1 MTLHIR
7 KMKLL
12 YTPNFMFVD
21 ASVIEFREF
30 NRKRRRRRILIIWDH
45 FQATVKL
52 TLQVLHVFYKI
63 ILICLLISLAFNM
76 LFTLM
81 LVELKLSGIWK

>member
-1 MTLHIR
+1 MTLHIW

-30 NRKRRRRRILIIWDH
+30 NRKIIWDH

-52 TLQVLHVFYKI
+52 TLQDNFDLFIDIFQHVLHFDVGRSEIEWNTKVIMKISVF
-63 ILICLLISLAFNM
+63 
-76 LFTLM
+76 T
-81 LVELKLSGIWK
+81 

>member
-30 NRKRRRRRILIIWDH
+30 KWKRRRILIIWDH

-52 TLQVLHVFYKI
+52 QLQVLHVFYNI
-63 ILICLLISLAFNM
+63 ILICFLISLVFNM
-76 LFTLM
+76 FFTLM
-81 LVELKLSGIWK
+81 LLEVKLSGI

>member
-30 NRKRRRRRILIIWDH
+30 NRKRRILIIWDH

-52 TLQVLHVFYKI
+52 QLQVLHVFYKI
-63 ILICLLISLAFNM
+63 ILICFLISLAFNM
-76 LFTLM
+76 FFTLM
-81 LVELKLSGIWK
+81 LVEVKLSGI

>member
-1 MTLHIR
+1 MEKKNL
-7 KMKLL
+7 K
-12 YTPNFMFVD
+12 
-21 ASVIEFREF
+21 
-30 NRKRRRRRILIIWDH
+30 IIWDH

-76 LFTLM
+76 FFTLM
-81 LVELKLSGIWK
+81 LVEVKLSGI

>member
-30 NRKRRRRRILIIWDH
+30 KWKRRRRILIIIWDH

-63 ILICLLISLAFNM
+63 ILICFLISLVFNM
-76 LFTLM
+76 FFTLM
-81 LVELKLSGIWK
+81 LLEVKLSGI